1 MTEIEQDPFA
11 DIRPYHD
18 DEVAGAIAGLIADQ
32 EFINAILH
40 YRFPHLSG
48 PLGWLLSPL
57 VKVALKR
64 RWSSLKSVRDVQL
77 QVAAFM
83 KKTIATTTSGLS
95 YSGVEQLQQD
105 QAYLFISNHRDIAM
119 DPAMVNW
126 CLHKYGMNTARIA
139 IGDNL
144 LKKACVTA
152 LMRLNKSFIVRR
164 SAKGPREMLKA
175 LGQLSAYIH
184 HSLGIEKQ
192 SIWIAQR
199 EGRAKDG
206 NDYTDAAMLKM
217 LYMEGRRQGLS
228 FAEDIGQLHIVPVT
242 ISYEL
247 DPCDK
252 AKVRELVQKQTE
264 GRYVKGE
271 FEDIDSIIQGIT
283 GLKGRVHVAFGK
295 MIQPNVDSADELA
308 AALDA
313 EIYRNYRL
321 FPINY
326 LAAGVEHDSIGAQDR
341 ADWQAKLAEHTE
353 AEQHWLKTMYAAPV
367 LKQQQQ
373 ADKDAAQH

>member
-1 MTEIEQDPFA
+1 MTQTEQDPFF

-18 DEVAGAIAGLIADQ
+18 QEVAGAIADLIADQ
-32 EFINAILH
+32 EFIKAILH

-48 PLGWLLSPL
+48 PFGWLLSPL
-57 VKVALKR
+57 VKAALKR
-64 RWSSLKSVRDVQL
+64 KWSSLNSVRDVQL
-77 QVAAFM
+77 QVAAYM
-83 KKTIATTTSGLS
+83 KKTMANTTTEFS
-95 YSGVEQLQQD
+95 YSGVEQLKKD

-119 DPAMVNW
+119 DPAIVNW

-144 LKKACVTA
+144 LKKDCVTA

-184 HSLGIEKQ
+184 HSLGTEKQ

-217 LYMEGRRQGLS
+217 LYIEGRKQGLS

-252 AKVRELVQKQTE
+252 AKVRELVQKQTQ
-264 GRYVKGE
+264 GHYQKGE

-283 GLKGRVHVAFGK
+283 GMKGRVHVAFGK
-295 MIQPNVDSADELA
+295 MVQPNVDSADELA

-326 LAAGVEHDSIGAQDR
+326 LAAGVEHESIGAEDR
-341 ADWQAKLAEHTE
+341 ARWQAKLAEHSE
-353 AEQHWLKTMYAAPV
+353 AEQQWLKTMYGAPV
-367 LKQQQQ
+367 FKRQQQ
-373 ADKDAAQH
+373 AEQDAAKQ